1 MSCPTSVN
9 TYVVSGHF
17 LSLLVLVPNGKKR
30 GIVRFS
36 LEGCEENSV
45 RKDSEFENVI
55 KMLGMIIIISLSRK
69 VISLESSCDK
79 VEQASN

>member
-1 MSCPTSVN
+1 M
-9 TYVVSGHF
+9 
-17 LSLLVLVPNGKKR
+17 
-30 GIVRFS
+30 RFS